1 MRTQSAPIKI
11 AANYWLS
18 ICAALLIFAL
28 MGCTTTG
35 NVDPKYDLSAHTN
48 TGLLIFSVTH
58 DADYNIFG
66 RRGHNIYLAIYFR
79 NIETGDTILRAD
91 SNDWGVLIPPTTPFG
106 NVWGTL
112 YVREFAAGR
121 YELSTWSL
129 HQNTGVGI
137 NSFTPKQP
145 PFPITFEV
153 RPGSVTYIGNVHG
166 DLLWKKNFFGIDL
179 VAGAIPQVKNE
190 AERDV
195 SMTLKDY
202 PQLNGKI
209 VVAPIHNGSWQADS
223 Q

>member
-1 MRTQSAPIKI
+1 MRTQSTPKK
-11 AANYWLS
+11 AATGNWLS
-18 ICAALLIFAL
+18 LCAVLLTLALT
-28 MGCTTTG
+28 GCATTG
-35 NVDPKYDLSAHTN
+35 NVDPKYDPSAHTK

-58 DADYNIFG
+58 DKDNNTLGRGGANVYLNI
-66 RRGHNIYLAIYFR
+66 HFR
-79 NIETGDTILRAD
+79 NIDTGDTIPRAV
-91 SNDWGVLIPPTTPFG
+91 SNDLGTLIPTTPFD

-137 NSFTPKQP
+137 NSFTPKQQP
-145 PFPITFEV
+145 SPITFEV

-166 DLLWKKNFFGIDL
+166 NLLWGKNIFGIDL

-195 SMTLKDY
+195 SMVLKDY
-202 PQLNGKI
+202 PQLNGRI
-209 VVAPIHNGSWQADS
+209 VVAPIRTGSWQTDY